1 MDVEYGIPLAYSLGV
16 LNAPVS
22 HLGVKILLGLS
33 STSVVVLMTIS
44 QFNALCMY
52 LRFLVLDIVMSSIE
66 KCAHNSVR
74 IAV

>member
-44 QFNALCMY
+44 QFNAL
-52 LRFLVLDIVMSSIE
+52 
-66 KCAHNSVR
+66 
-74 IAV
+74 